1 MTLSRGANRK
11 RWAEIATAKRAALL
25 NSIPPEY
32 RIPVDV
38 LPPLT
43 QLDVT
48 KFPIESKWFT
58 EQELEITSTSAPSL
72 LDKIANS
79 VWTAEEVTKAFS
91 KRAAAAHQLVCQGL
105 FSCIT
110 KKLANS
116 IASPDKLPFGDFLPG
131 SN

>member
-1 MTLSRGANRK
+1 MALSRGANGK
-11 RWAEIATAKRAALL
+11 RWAKNATAKRAALL

-32 RIPVDV
+32 RIPVDIF
-38 LPPLT
+38 PPPT

-48 KFPIESKWFT
+48 KFPTESKWFT

-116 IASPDKLPFGDFLPG
+116 IASPDKLSFGDFLPG

>member
-1 MTLSRGANRK
+1 MSLSRGANGK
-11 RWAEIATAKRAALL
+11 RWAKSATAKRAALL

-38 LPPLT
+38 FPPPT

-48 KFPIESKWFT
+48 KFPTESKWFT

-116 IASPDKLPFGDFLPG
+116 IASPDELPFGDFLPR